1 MHILKYKLLGIPI
14 IIWGLQLLYVAIA
27 LALFIVL
34 LNVLNKK
41 ASHLLVQILY
51 VLVMLIINIIWRL
64 AIKKIMPGWY

>member
-27 LALFIVL
+27 LALFLVL
-34 LNVLNKK
+34 LNLLNKK

-51 VLVMLIINIIWRL
+51 VLGMLIINIIWRL